1 MRRFETQFQ
10 RLELKYV
17 VGELAA
23 ARVRR
28 AIEPYCRP
36 DRRDAPPYASGLPSP
51 RGYAVESEYLDTPS
65 LAFHRAKQRGDPE
78 RLKLRVRSYAPA
90 GPAYLEIK
98 RRFGDVIAKTRVA
111 VARDSVEEAVLG
123 FGKPLEESP
132 EARRI
137 WERFSGLVA
146 GSGAGPT
153 LRVRYARE
161 AYTST
166 VDVYARVTFD
176 RRIAAQRIRSWDDA
190 GAPDLWCEVEDS
202 LSERAPWPLV
212 VVEFKCRSLVP
223 HWMSEVIRHQGLQRQ
238 SFSKYSIGIFLTGR
252 RDGAWPLA
260 QRCGG
265 VLS

>member
-17 VGELAA
+17 VGERAA
-23 ARVRR
+23 ARVLR

-36 DRRDAPPYASGLPSP
+36 DRRDSPAYAPGLGGP

-65 LAFHRAKQRGDPE
+65 LAFHRAKMRGDPE
-78 RLKLRVRSYAPA
+78 RLKLRVRSYALA
-90 GPAYLEIK
+90 GPVYLEIK
-98 RRFGDVIAKTRVA
+98 RRFGDVIEKTRVA
-111 VARDSVEEAVLG
+111 VARESVEEAVLG
-123 FGKPLEESP
+123 IGKPLDESP

-161 AYTST
+161 AFTSL
-166 VDVYARVTFD
+166 VDEYARVTFD
-176 RRIAAQRIRSWDDA
+176 RRIAAQRMRSWDDA
-190 GAPDLWCEVEDS
+190 GASDPWCEVEDS

-212 VVEFKCRSLVP
+212 VVEFKCRSSVP

-238 SFSKYSIGIFLTGR
+238 SFSKYSIGIFLTER
-252 RDGAWPLA
+252 RDGSCQPV